1 MDVFLEEAAI
11 LTGIRR
17 GRVWLMRC
25 HHPAQGA
32 PMSVEADWR
41 WALHREERS
50 GDVLGFYHT
59 HPPQAGTSPSERDVR
74 TMHAWCAAFG
84 KPLLC
89 VIACGAQAQAT
100 LFADDEDAGLMLPI
114 TERFGGGILIA
125 VEEI

>member
-1 MDVFLEEAAI
+1 MKTEDRVMDVFLEEAAI

-41 WALHREERS
+41 WALRREERS

-59 HPPQAGTSPSERDVR
+59 HPPRRAHPPASAT
-74 TMHAWCAAFG
+74 CARCVPGAL
-84 KPLLC
+84 PLANRC
-89 VIACGAQAQAT
+89 SA
-100 LFADDEDAGLMLPI
+100 
-114 TERFGGGILIA
+114 
-125 VEEI
+125 